1 MSTIICP
8 NCKFQNTEFDLK
20 CFKCGHAFSPEE
32 REMLLKE
39 NEMKHI
45 HDSHKSSGEHPHEH
59 KVQRK
64 LNLISFGIF
73 KVGFA
78 EILVPIITF
87 LLIIIVVFLMLMK

>member
-1 MSTIICP
+1 MSTVICP
-8 NCKFQNTEFDLK
+8 NCKYHNTEFDLN

-32 REMLLKE
+32 REKLVKE
-39 NEMKHI
+39 NEMRHF
-45 HDSHKSSGEHPHEH
+45 HDSHKSSGEHHHEY

-78 EILVPIITF
+78 EILVPIIAV
-87 LLIIIVVFLMLMK
+87 LLLTILVFLMVIK

>member
-1 MSTIICP
+1 MNTIICP
-8 NCKFQNTEFDLK
+8 NCKFHNTEFDLT

-32 REMLLKE
+32 RDQQAKEYEMLLLR
-39 NEMKHI
+39 
-45 HDSHKSSGEHPHEH
+45 DSHKSSGEHHHEH
-59 KVQRK
+59 KVEKK

-87 LLIIIVVFLMLMK
+87 LLIIIVVFLLLLK